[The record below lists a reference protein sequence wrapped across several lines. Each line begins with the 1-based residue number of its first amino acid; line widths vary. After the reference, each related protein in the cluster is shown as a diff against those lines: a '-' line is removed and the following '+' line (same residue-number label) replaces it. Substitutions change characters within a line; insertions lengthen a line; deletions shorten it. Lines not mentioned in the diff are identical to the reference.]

1 MDILA
6 CSLSWGG
13 GGGGGFSCCRFPP
26 SKQGSIA
33 GLYRTASPPPLTE
46 KAQPLLPRA
55 AHGRARR
62 CQSEAPSRHTNHP
75 RPRITPGDG
84 YADYGR
90 LVDEDYRMCG
100 DGGTHNKEN
109 QLVLPPSAAAD
120 LSGSLDKEN
129 TSHRT
134 LCSINFYNDIQYST
148 RKILHVLFRID
159 SMPIL
164 CHPSYGV
171 RV

>member
-1 MDILA
+1 M
-6 CSLSWGG
+6 LS
-13 GGGGGFSCCRFPP
+13 FSPRTSKVP
-26 SKQGSIA
+26 SPDS
-33 GLYRTASPPPLTE
+33 RTASPPPLTE

-75 RPRITPGDG
+75 RPRIAPGGGGG

-100 DGGTHNKEN
+100 DGGGTHNKEN
-109 QLVLPPSAAAD
+109 QLVLPPNAAAD

-129 TSHRT
+129 TSHRI
-134 LCSINFYNDIQYST
+134 LCSINFYNDIKYST
-148 RKILHVLFRID
+148 RKYVLFSID
-159 SMPIL
+159 LMYIL
-164 CHPSYGV
+164 CYP
-171 RV
+171 